1 MAALAR
7 LLIIGF
13 VLCTLL
19 YFSLSFYS
27 RAKRREK
34 LNADWEEA
42 GRPGERDAYIRDGL
56 AEYEGSLKRK
66 LIWGVYVVPFSAIA
80 LIIYFVNFY

>member
-19 YFSLSFYS
+19 YVGLSYYS

-34 LNADWEEA
+34 LTASWEEA
-42 GRPGERDAYIRDGL
+42 GRPGDRDAYVQNGL
-56 AEYEGSLKRK
+56 ADYEHSLRRK
-66 LIWGVYVVPFSAIA
+66 LIWGVYVVPFTAIA
-80 LIIYFVNFY
+80 LIIYFVNFH